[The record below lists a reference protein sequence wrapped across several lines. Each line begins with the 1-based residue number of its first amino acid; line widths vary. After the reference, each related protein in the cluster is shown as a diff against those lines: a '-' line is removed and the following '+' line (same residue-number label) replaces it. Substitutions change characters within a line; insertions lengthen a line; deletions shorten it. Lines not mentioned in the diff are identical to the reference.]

1 MNLPDSVF
9 ESFFRGLA
17 DAVLIYDEQLT
28 IQYANAAVRQLTGL
42 DSQALPGKP
51 ASTVLPAYLLE
62 LTANRQTTGTLSLSR
77 RMEFNLLREDG
88 SEITVEVSFVRIEVD
103 DRLHFAAVMRDITKR
118 KKYEASLEGSEA
130 ELKALFAAITDTV
143 AVLDRDGRYIKIAP
157 THPLTPLRLSNQIVG
172 MSVRDLYPPEVA
184 RAFLDTI
191 RQTLESKRPGNL
203 EYELE
208 IARERHTFSATVS
221 PLTADSVY
229 WVARDIT
236 ERRRAEDALLLRQSQ
251 METLI
256 NSLPALVYMKDLSG
270 RYIVVNELYS
280 KFLGKKPSQLAGK
293 TDFDIL
299 TSPQAERL
307 AAEDQLVIQTGK
319 PLYVGEQEARFNG
332 QTTALATRK
341 VPIKNGQGEVIG
353 IIGLSQD
360 VTELKEAQTRLQEI
374 LELQNMIMN
383 LSTRFINLPVE
394 NTDLEVQQ
402 SLAALG
408 EFLKVD
414 RASLVQYN
422 LAEASLT
429 NTHEWC
435 RPGTDSQRERYHRLP
450 LNRLTWWVQQIQEGN
465 FIHLQSLEDIP
476 PGEGDHVRHFLEDQ
490 GVCSIAAVPLRFGG
504 MVSGFLSLETR
515 QEQTHW
521 SGEKIALL
529 KISADIIANALER
542 MRTDEQL
549 RRSEARNR
557 ALLQTIPDSMLRLNR
572 SGDILDFAAG
582 DLPGPGWLEQGLKP
596 GASLARLLP
605 VQTAR
610 SLLER
615 IQTALTTRQMQTME
629 FQLDDGS
636 TSTYYEA
643 RLIISGEEEVTAI
656 IRNVSERARLEQ
668 MKSDFINRA
677 THELRTPITT
687 SLLMINLLESASS
700 PAEISQYTAI
710 LKNEIERQR
719 LLVEDLLTVAK
730 LDNNAYEMSD
740 RPVQPEI
747 ILAGVIASEKVVAD
761 SRQVQLEARV
771 QGPLPLVMG
780 DERALQQVFTNLI
793 DNAVKFTPPGGKVQI
808 EAQTEGAQLLIKVQD
823 TGIGIPPEDIP
834 NLFTR
839 FFRASNARSREVP
852 GTGIGLYIVKSIV
865 EKMGGQIS
873 VASQLEQGTT
883 FSIRL
888 PHLGGSR
895 QEN

>member
-1 MNLPDSVF
+1 MDALHDLLMGFSVA
-9 ESFFRGLA
+9 LA
-17 DAVLIYDEQLT
+17 
-28 IQYANAAVRQLTGL
+28 
-42 DSQALPGKP
+42 
-51 ASTVLPAYLLE
+51 
-62 LTANRQTTGTLSLSR
+62 
-77 RMEFNLLREDG
+77 
-88 SEITVEVSFVRIEVD
+88 
-103 DRLHFAAVMRDITKR
+103 
-118 KKYEASLEGSEA
+118 
-130 ELKALFAAITDTV
+130 
-143 AVLDRDGRYIKIAP
+143 
-157 THPLTPLRLSNQIVG
+157 
-172 MSVRDLYPPEVA
+172 
-184 RAFLDTI
+184 
-191 RQTLESKRPGNL
+191 PGNL
-203 EYELE
+203 LYAFLG
-208 IARERHTFSATVS
+208 SAFGTLIGVLPGIGPAAGTALLI
-221 PLTADSVY
+221 PLTARLDPTGAIIMLTAIFY
-229 WVARDIT
+229 GTQYGGTIT
-236 ERRRAEDALLLRQSQ
+236 
-251 METLI
+251 M
-256 NSLPALVYMKDLSG
+256 
-270 RYIVVNELYS
+270 
-280 KFLGKKPSQLAGK
+280 
-293 TDFDIL
+293 
-299 TSPQAERL
+299 
-307 AAEDQLVIQTGK
+307 
-319 PLYVGEQEARFNG
+319 
-332 QTTALATRK
+332 
-341 VPIKNGQGEVIG
+341 
-353 IIGLSQD
+353 
-360 VTELKEAQTRLQEI
+360 
-374 LELQNMIMN
+374 
-383 LSTRFINLPVE
+383 
-394 NTDLEVQQ
+394 
-402 SLAALG
+402 
-408 EFLKVD
+408 
-414 RASLVQYN
+414 
-422 LAEASLT
+422 
-429 NTHEWC
+429 
-435 RPGTDSQRERYHRLP
+435 
-450 LNRLTWWVQQIQEGN
+450 
-465 FIHLQSLEDIP
+465 
-476 PGEGDHVRHFLEDQ
+476 
-490 GVCSIAAVPLRFGG
+490 
-504 MVSGFLSLETR
+504 
-515 QEQTHW
+515 
-521 SGEKIALL
+521 
-529 KISADIIANALER
+529 
-542 MRTDEQL
+542 
-549 RRSEARNR
+549 
-557 ALLQTIPDSMLRLNR
+557 
-572 SGDILDFAAG
+572 
-582 DLPGPGWLEQGLKP
+582 
-596 GASLARLLP
+596 ARLLP